1 MGVRDAPQG
10 ISRILDEVASV
21 GGIAQQL
28 VKTFELNDASS
39 LPSLHAMDGDD
50 GALRRSTGDWLLNTA
65 QYLKWKTNPNIF
77 LWIKGAAGCGKTVLW
92 YVSSLSNQVYECLC
106 AHVELMR

>member
-1 MGVRDAPQG
+1 MGILIGIVQVCGKLVSVCYDYRMGVRDAPQG

-50 GALRRSTGDWLLNTA
+50 GALRR
-65 QYLKWKTNPNIF
+65 
-77 LWIKGAAGCGKTVLW
+77 
-92 YVSSLSNQVYECLC
+92 CL
-106 AHVELMR
+106 VELQDLKARARVPKMCSSYW